1 MGKYVTVSV
10 KIPVELKE
18 EMERLGVK
26 PSKMLRE
33 IIEAEIR
40 RRKVEELKR
49 EIDEVKPI
57 LKKIPVD
64 EVVRL
69 IREERERR

>member
-26 PSKMLRE
+26 PSKLLRK

>member
-26 PSKMLRE
+26 PSKMLRK